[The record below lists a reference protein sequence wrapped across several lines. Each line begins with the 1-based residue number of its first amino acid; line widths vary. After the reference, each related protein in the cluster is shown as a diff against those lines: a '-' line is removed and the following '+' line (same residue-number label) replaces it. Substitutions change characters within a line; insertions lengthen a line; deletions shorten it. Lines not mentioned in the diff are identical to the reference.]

1 MPALCAAR
9 IFQLTRELGH
19 QSEGETIQWLLQQ
32 FDYCGHNQE
41 LLGGQPNYSRAS
53 FLKVM
58 MMGEFENKLKI
69 PVNFVGNFKGM
80 IPYDSILRSPLGCWN
95 VKVREEE
102 CGGLS
107 FRNGWP
113 DFVEA
118 HFLGHGDIIT
128 MKYVGNSQFD
138 VKLYGTN
145 GCEKVLLS
153 MGSNGVKSEYEET
166 SKGRLINY
174 GSEFDQH
181 KYREGDFGRDSFCQ
195 DKRNCGLFKCDAPKS
210 KANVI
215 GGRTNEAEC
224 FCEGKP
230 YFFSSWTENKK
241 YQLEIPEKV
250 VRKLESTLSNIVALK
265 STNGR
270 LWNVELKRSQG
281 KVWFYKGWKE
291 FTEHHS
297 LRDGY
302 VLRISYNGNSQFC
315 VRITNFLEPIDD
327 SETQGESNPKKRCRL
342 SKKEEDDDVI
352 LLDTLPSRTHVE
364 SQTNEERANLS
375 VPPGFDIP
383 VQLNK
388 NKGKKSLV
396 SDETRLPCLGNE
408 RTTSGDCLPV
418 VKQEEIEDTSN
429 APESN
434 LFGKSSRKTKG
445 KQMVA
450 EVTKSFK
457 SQTQYPFFAVYMRD
471 SYITSAYLHIPSS
484 FAKKYLPENIKN
496 VMVRNSDNKVWTIGY
511 LFRGYR
517 THLAAGWSSFRR
529 HLGISRGDV
538 CVFELLKEK
547 DAEMRVSVFR
557 EIDNVI
563 TRI

>member
-1 MPALCAAR
+1 MPAR
-9 IFQLTRELGH
+9 IFQLKKELGH
-19 QSEGETIQWLLQQ
+19 KSDGETIQWLLQQ
-32 FDYCGHNQE
+32 FDYCRHKQE
-41 LLGGQPNYSRAS
+41 LLGGQTNYSRTS
-53 FLKVM
+53 FFKVM
-58 MMGEFENKLKI
+58 MIGEFEYKLKI
-69 PVNFVGNFKGM
+69 PVNFVGNFNGK
-80 IPYDSILRSPLGCWN
+80 IPYDSILRSPSGCWN
-95 VKVREEE
+95 VKVIEEE
-102 CGGLS
+102 DGGLY
-107 FRNGWP
+107 FRKGWP

-118 HFLGHGDIIT
+118 NYLGHGDIIT
-128 MKYVGNSQFD
+128 MKYVGNSKFD

-145 GCEKVLLS
+145 GCEKVLPS
-153 MGSNGVKSEYEET
+153 MGSNGVKSDYGET

-181 KYREGDFGRDSFCQ
+181 SYRAADFGRDSFC
-195 DKRNCGLFKCDAPKS
+195 KGKLTNCGLFNCDDSLKR

-215 GGRTNEAEC
+215 EGRTKVDQAE
-224 FCEGKP
+224 CEGKP
-230 YFFSSWTENKK
+230 YFFASWTENKK

-270 LWNVELKRSQG
+270 LWNVELKRSEG

-302 VLRISYNGNSQFC
+302 VLRISYDGNSQFC
-315 VRITNFLEPIDD
+315 VRITNFLEPLDD
-327 SETQGESNPKKRCRL
+327 SETQGEHNPKKSCRL
-342 SKKEEDDDVI
+342 SKREENGNLI

-364 SQTNEERANLS
+364 SKTNEERAKLS

-383 VQLNK
+383 VQLSK
-388 NKGKKSLV
+388 NMGTKSLV
-396 SDETRLPCLGNE
+396 LDETRLPCLGNE
-408 RTTSGDCLPV
+408 RAPSGDCLLL
-418 VKQEEIEDTSN
+418 VKQEEKEDTSD
-429 APESN
+429 APDASK
-434 LFGKSSRKTKG
+434 LFHKSSWRTKG

-457 SQTQYPFFAVYMRD
+457 CQTQYPFFVVYMRE

-511 LFRGYR
+511 LFRGHR
-517 THLAAGWSSFRR
+517 THLAAGWSPLRR
-529 HLGISRGDV
+529 HLHIFRGDV

-547 DAEMRVSVFR
+547 DAEMRISVFR
-557 EIDNVI
+557 EIDDVI
-563 TRI
+563 TRL

>member
-1 MPALCAAR
+1 MSALCTAR

-19 QSEGETIQWLLQQ
+19 KSDGETIQWLLQQ
-32 FDYCGHNQE
+32 FDYCRHKQE
-41 LLGGQPNYSRAS
+41 ILGAQPNYSTPPS
-53 FLKVM
+53 FFKVM
-58 MMGEFENKLKI
+58 MMGEFESKLKI
-69 PVNFVGNFKGM
+69 PVNFIGNFDGM
-80 IPYDSILRSPLGCWN
+80 IPYDSILRSPSGCWN

-102 CGGLS
+102 DGGLY

-113 DFVEA
+113 DFIEA
-118 HFLGHGDIIT
+118 HYLGHGDIVT

-145 GCEKVLLS
+145 GCQKVLPS
-153 MGSNGVKSEYEET
+153 TDSNGVTLEYGET

-174 GSEFDQH
+174 ASEFDQH
-181 KYREGDFGRDSFCQ
+181 KYGEGDFGRDSFGP
-195 DKRNCGLFKCDAPKS
+195 DKTKCGLFKRDALKR

-215 GGRTNEAEC
+215 EGRTKVDHPE
-224 FCEGKP
+224 P
-230 YFFSSWTENKK
+230 YFLASWSENKK

-250 VRKLESTLSNIVALK
+250 VRKLGSTLSAIVALK

-270 LWNVELKRSQG
+270 LWNVELKRSKG

-315 VRITNFLEPIDD
+315 VRIMNFLESLDD
-327 SETQGESNPKKRCRL
+327 SQTQGEINPKKRCRL
-342 SKKEEDDDVI
+342 SKREEDDNVI
-352 LLDTLPSRTHVE
+352 LLDTPPSRTHVE
-364 SQTNEERANLS
+364 SKTNKERAMLS

-383 VQLNK
+383 MQLNK
-388 NKGKKSLV
+388 NKGTKSLV
-396 SDETRLPCLGNE
+396 SDETRLLCLGNE
-408 RTTSGDCLPV
+408 RTPSGDCLLV
-418 VKQEEIEDTSN
+418 VKQEEKEDTSDVPD
-429 APESN
+429 ASK
-434 LFGKSSRKTKG
+434 LFHKSSWRTKG

-457 SQTQYPFFAVYMRD
+457 SQTQYPFFVVYMRD

-484 FAKKYLPENIKN
+484 FAKKYLPNTIKN
-496 VMVRNSDNKVWTIGY
+496 VMIRNAYNKVWTVGY

-517 THLAAGWSSFRR
+517 THLAAGWSSLRR
-529 HLGISRGDV
+529 HLHISRGDV

-563 TRI
+563 TRL

>member
-1 MPALCAAR
+1 
-9 IFQLTRELGH
+9 
-19 QSEGETIQWLLQQ
+19 
-32 FDYCGHNQE
+32 
-41 LLGGQPNYSRAS
+41 
-53 FLKVM
+53 M

-69 PVNFVGNFKGM
+69 PVNFTGNFNGM
-80 IPYDSILRSPLGCWN
+80 VPYDSILRSPSGCWN
-95 VKVREEE
+95 VKVIKEE
-102 CGGLS
+102 GGLY
-107 FRNGWP
+107 FWKGWP

-118 HFLGHGDIIT
+118 HYLGHGDIVT

-145 GCEKVLLS
+145 GCEKVLPS
-153 MGSNGVKSEYEET
+153 AGSNGVKLDNGET
-166 SKGRLINY
+166 SKRKLTNY
-174 GSEFDQH
+174 GSEFDH
-181 KYREGDFGRDSFCQ
+181 HRYFAGHFGRDSFCP
-195 DKRNCGLFKCDAPKS
+195 DKRDCGLFKCDALKR

-215 GGRTNEAEC
+215 EERTKVDRADC

-230 YFFSSWTENKK
+230 YFFAAWTENKK

-250 VRKLESTLSNIVALK
+250 VRKLESTLSDIVALK

-270 LWNVELKRSQG
+270 LWNVELKRSEG
-281 KVWFYKGWKE
+281 KVWFCKGWKE
-291 FTEHHS
+291 FAEHHS

-388 NKGKKSLV
+388 KKGKKFLV

-418 VKQEEIEDTSN
+418 VKQEEIEDTSD
-429 APESN
+429 APASK
-434 LFGKSSRKTKG
+434 LFLQSSRKTKG

-517 THLAAGWSSFRR
+517 THLAAGWSSLRR
-529 HLGISRGDV
+529 HLGITRGDV